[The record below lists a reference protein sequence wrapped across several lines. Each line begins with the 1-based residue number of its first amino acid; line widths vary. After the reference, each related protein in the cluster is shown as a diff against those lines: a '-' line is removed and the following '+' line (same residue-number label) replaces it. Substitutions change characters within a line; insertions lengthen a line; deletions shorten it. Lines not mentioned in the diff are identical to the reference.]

1 MSSLVH
7 FRGGFDEQDA
17 HRIRRAVSAVEE
29 GVAPGLPGESSIL
42 GCPWIATFHNTGAT
56 EVYTASRVGLP
67 DVLSA
72 ESATALASKIRRSS
86 TVGENRRPEN
96 GDARANESPSSL

>member
-7 FRGGFDEQDA
+7 FRGGFDQQDA
-17 HRIRRAVSAVEE
+17 HRIRRAICTVEE
-29 GVAPGLPGESSIL
+29 SGAPGLPGESSVL
-42 GCPWIATFHNTGAT
+42 GCPWIATFNNTGVT

-72 ESATALASKIRRSS
+72 ESATALASKIRQSS
-86 TVGENRRPEN
+86 AMGEKHRPEN
-96 GDARANESPSSL
+96 GDARPSESPSSL